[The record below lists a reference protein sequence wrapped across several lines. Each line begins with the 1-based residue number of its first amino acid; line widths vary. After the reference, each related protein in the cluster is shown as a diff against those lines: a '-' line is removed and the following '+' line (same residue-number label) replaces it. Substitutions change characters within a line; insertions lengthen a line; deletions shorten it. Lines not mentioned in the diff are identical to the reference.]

1 MPQPMSRPI
10 SPDDGAPP
18 HQDDPFEGYDPGPG
32 HDPVDFDPSLYTDM
46 PHDAGASSDEPA
58 ANDRA
63 FAPTAREPETAS
75 WVARAPLDVLRDVF
89 GHMAFR
95 GEQAAVI
102 DQIVSGGDAVVLFP
116 TGAGKSMCYQIPA
129 LCRPGVGI
137 IVSPLIALMRDQVEA
152 LRQAGVNAASMNS
165 SMDEASREAVYR
177 DLVAG
182 RLDLLYVTPER
193 LSGEGF
199 RRTLSRLK
207 ITLFAIDEAHCV
219 SQWGHD
225 FRPEYRSLET
235 LADAFPGV
243 PRIAL
248 TATADPTTR
257 ADIIERLHL
266 AHAPV
271 FATSFDR
278 PNIRYAIV
286 ERDNPRKQL
295 LAFLEDHKGSSGIV
309 YCLSRRK
316 VEETAAWLT
325 KSGVTALPYHAG
337 MPAETKAKH
346 QDAFLKDEDVC
357 LVATVAFGMGIDK
370 PDVRF
375 VAHLDLPSSVEAY
388 YQETGRAGRDGAPSD
403 AWMAYGMQDM
413 VQRRRMIDQGGA
425 DEAIKRVERAKLEA
439 LLAICETAD
448 CRRAAILRH
457 FGEAHPGGCGNCDTC
472 LSPVETWD
480 GTDAAVKFMAAV
492 YRTGERFGAGHVIDV
507 LTGKATDKVT
517 GAGHEKL
524 PVFGAGGDIDAHTWQ
539 SVARQLTAAG
549 FLFVDH
555 DSYGVLKLDP
565 TAREVFRGEQHV
577 TLRKDRAR
585 TKTRFQRVGAR
596 TGGLS
601 AGETDLFEALRKER
615 SRLAKEQQLPAYM
628 VFSDAT
634 LRAMVERHPLTH
646 DDLHAVPGVGL
657 AKLDRYGDVF
667 LAVLKNTANGN

>member
-10 SPDDGAPP
+10 PPDDGAPP
-18 HQDDPFEGYDPGPG
+18 HQEDPFEGYDTGPSD
-32 HDPVDFDPSLYTDM
+32 DPAEFDPSRYADL
-46 PHDAGASSDEPA
+46 AGDEAVPVA
-58 ANDRA
+58 DDRA
-63 FAPTAREPETAS
+63 FALDQIEPDRPG
-75 WVARAPLDVLRDVF
+75 WVARPPSDVLRDVF
-89 GHMAFR
+89 GHSAFR
-95 GEQAAVI
+95 GEQGPVI

-165 SMDEASREAVYR
+165 SMDEAAREAVYR

-182 RLDLLYVTPER
+182 KLDLLYVTPER

-199 RRTLSRLK
+199 RRTLGRLK
-207 ITLFAIDEAHCV
+207 IALFAIDEAHCV

-235 LADAFPGV
+235 LAEAFPGV

-266 AHAPV
+266 SHAPV

-286 ERDNPRKQL
+286 ERDNPKKQL

-316 VEETAAWLT
+316 VEETAEWLT
-325 KSGVTALPYHAG
+325 KSGVYALPYHAG
-337 MPAETKAKH
+337 MPGEVKARH
-346 QDAFLKDEDVC
+346 QDAFLKEDDVC

-375 VAHLDLPSSVEAY
+375 VAHLDLPSSIEAY

-425 DEAIKRVERAKLEA
+425 DEAIKRIERAKLEA
-439 LLAICETAD
+439 LLAVCETAG

-507 LTGKATDKVT
+507 LMSKATDKVT
-517 GAGHEKL
+517 GAGHDKM
-524 PVFGAGGDIDAHTWQ
+524 PVFGAGSDIDARTWQ
-539 SVARQLTAAG
+539 SVARQLVAAG
-549 FLFVDH
+549 FLVVDH
-555 DSYGVLKLDP
+555 DSFGVLKLHES
-565 TAREVFRGEQHV
+565 AREVFRGERQV

-585 TKTRFQRVGAR
+585 ASTRFQRVGAK
-596 TGGLS
+596 TEGLS

-615 SRLAKEQQLPAYM
+615 SRLAKAQQLPAYM

-634 LRAMVERHPLTH
+634 LRAMVERHPRTRNE
-646 DDLHAVPGVGL
+646 LHAVPGVGL

-667 LAVLKNTANGN
+667 LTVLKQTTEGT